1 MGLFITSIWAAFI
14 DRLSVNQRLP
24 IRWLLNGRKQ
34 EKQTFKV
41 SKFEKI
47 NYWYC
52 FLLNSVIHWKQ
63 LLPWAK
69 RSSQNIWIL
78 INCKSSP
85 SYLLQQLR
93 NDKYFLQEI
102 ISQNVYTIVV
112 NPHFGTLYILKLGMK
127 WRSVYSWQDS
137 FLICQ
142 DWKEQFWFSLA
153 SQFSSHDGSLQICNV
168 HFSWCW
174 WRRIPLNHER
184 ASHPLSETD
193 GSPAIFC

>member
-63 LLPWAK
+63 LLPWAGEQK
-69 RSSQNIWIL
+69 EVVDTFKTKELREGLLLEWTPVAKVKGSWVATHSSSNQPG
-78 INCKSSP
+78 KSSSP
-85 SYLLQQLR
+85 
-93 NDKYFLQEI
+93 
-102 ISQNVYTIVV
+102 
-112 NPHFGTLYILKLGMK
+112 
-127 WRSVYSWQDS
+127 
-137 FLICQ
+137 C
-142 DWKEQFWFSLA
+142 FSLA
-153 SQFSSHDGSLQICNV
+153 VSLWCPLWAEQKLGSQRPSYSHNGAEP
-168 HFSWCW
+168 
-174 WRRIPLNHER
+174 RRVGLDLRDNN
-184 ASHPLSETD
+184 LLKNWYM
-193 GSPAIFC
+193 

>member
-52 FLLNSVIHWKQ
+52 FLLNSVIHWEQ

-112 NPHFGTLYILKLGMK
+112 NPHFGTLHFKIRYEMKICLFLARFLSNLPRLKRAILVFT
-127 WRSVYSWQDS
+127 RFSV
-137 FLICQ
+137 
-142 DWKEQFWFSLA
+142 
-153 SQFSSHDGSLQICNV
+153 
-168 HFSWCW
+168 
-174 WRRIPLNHER
+174 
-184 ASHPLSETD
+184 
-193 GSPAIFC
+193 